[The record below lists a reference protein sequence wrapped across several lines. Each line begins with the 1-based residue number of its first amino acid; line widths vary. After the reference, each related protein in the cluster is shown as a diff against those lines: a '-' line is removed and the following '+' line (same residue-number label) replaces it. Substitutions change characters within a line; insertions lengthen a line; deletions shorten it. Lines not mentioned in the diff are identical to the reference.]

1 MAQALDEFR
10 LTYTKLKLV
19 KNKRV
24 AIPQNHNVY
33 AFRYT
38 FEWYNGTTKV
48 NSEKLLVPAD
58 EYLLPDEDYD
68 MDDIIEQKKGAGV
81 TFADGFSIE
90 EVEV

>member
-10 LTYTKLKLV
+10 LTYTKLKVV

-24 AIPQNHNVY
+24 AIPQNNNVF

-38 FEWYNGTTKV
+38 LDWYNGTTKV
-48 NSEKLLVPAD
+48 NSEKILIPAD
-58 EYLLPDEDYD
+58 EYLLPVEDYD
-68 MDDIIEQKKGAGV
+68 MDEILEQKKGAGV

>member
-10 LTYTKLKLV
+10 LTYTKLKVV

-24 AIPQNHNVY
+24 AIPQNNNVF

-38 FEWYNGTTKV
+38 LDWYNGTTKV
-48 NSEKLLVPAD
+48 NSEKILIPAD
-58 EYLLPDEDYD
+58 EYLLPVEDYD
-68 MDDIIEQKKGAGV
+68 MDEILEQKKGAGV
-81 TFADGFSIE
+81 TFEEGFAIE